1 MIFFKKILK
10 LHIFKFILI
19 IFFTIGILLGLGVSF
34 LFEFPELDRLKN
46 YQPNTTTRIFDSK
59 GKLIA
64 ELYLERR
71 EPTSLSKIPI
81 QLRQAFLSIEDA
93 RFYEH
98 PGVSYPDIIR
108 AFFVNL
114 QSGRFVQGG
123 STITQQL
130 AKVLFLTPE
139 RTLKRKIKE
148 ALLAIEIEK
157 RFTKDEILEFYL
169 NQIYLGNGAYG
180 VQAASKIYFGK
191 KLSELTLAE
200 SALLAG
206 LPKAPS
212 KFNPRKNPK
221 RSIARRNLVLKR
233 MFSEK
238 FIKKTEKDSAQ
249 DEFLRLNP
257 FTLNQIPETAYFVEH
272 VRKQLSKRYGN
283 SMYRSGLQVYTTLDI
298 SLQKNVDNALRR
310 GIYTLNRMRGFKDA
324 SKNLTKHPK
333 LGDRFQFRIT
343 EVRRKKI
350 LGIIGIYEAHMKI
363 PKEINYKLLNSGD
376 IVLGKVKNLNK
387 KSKRIF
393 LKWQETIQGAVIAF
407 DPRSGAVRAM
417 TGGTNFRRFK
427 FNRAVQAKRQP
438 GSAFKP
444 IIMGSA
450 LSLGYGPNHIL
461 MDSPFVERIP
471 GTKRVWKPT
480 NYSEKFYGPVTMRNA
495 LEKSLNLATIKL
507 LIQIKPKKAI
517 KFARRLGIH
526 SKMYPYLSL
535 ALGSIEVTP
544 YEFISSYIPFATN
557 GIYARPYEIER
568 ITDDENRIME
578 KFIPQFNLAI
588 SPETAFQMKLLLR
601 GVVTD
606 GTAKLAKSIKLFVA
620 GKTGTTNKYKDA
632 WFVGFSPDLVLG
644 VWVGR
649 DSNKNMGFRASGGSA
664 ALPIWVEIMKKW
676 SKRKGDKF
684 NYPKSPP
691 KVKLIKID
699 YKSGFLPSKKCKG
712 KIILEAFIDG
722 TEPNEKCS

>member
-1 MIFFKKILK
+1 MVFFKKLLK
-10 LHIFKFILI
+10 THIFKFILI
-19 IFFTIGILLGLGVSF
+19 VCFAIGIFLGSGVSF
-34 LFEFPELDRLKN
+34 FLEFPELDRLKN
-46 YQPNTTTRIFDSK
+46 YQPNTTTRIFDSN

-71 EPTSLSKIPI
+71 EPTPLSKIPI

-114 QSGRFVQGG
+114 RSGRFVQGG

-169 NQIYLGNGAYG
+169 NQIYLGSGSFG

-191 KLSELTLAE
+191 NLSELTLAE
-200 SALLAG
+200 CAILAG

-212 KFNPRKNPK
+212 KFNPRRHPK
-221 RSIARRNLVLKR
+221 KSIKRRNLVLNR
-233 MFSEK
+233 MLAER
-238 FIKKTEKDSAQ
+238 FIKKREKESAE
-249 DEFLRLNP
+249 DEFIRLNP
-257 FTLNQIPETAYFVEH
+257 FTMNQTPESAYFVEH
-272 VRKQLSKRYGN
+272 VRKQLSKRYG
-283 SMYRSGLQVYTTLDI
+283 SSIYRSGLQVHTTLDL
-298 SLQKNVDNALRR
+298 SLQKDVHAALRK
-310 GIYTLNRMRGFKDA
+310 GIKILNKRRGFNDA
-324 SKNLTKHPK
+324 SKKMKRYPK

-343 EVRRKKI
+343 EVKSKKI
-350 LGIIGIYEAHMKI
+350 LGIIGNFEANMNI
-363 PKEINYKLLNSGD
+363 PTNINYKLLNVGD
-376 IVLGKVKNLNK
+376 IVLGKVKKLNK
-387 KSKRIF
+387 NLKKIF
-393 LKWQETIQGAVIAF
+393 LGWEESIQGAVIAF
-407 DPRSGAVRAM
+407 DPHTGAVKAM

-427 FNRAVQAKRQP
+427 FNRVVQAKRQP

-444 IIMGSA
+444 IIYGGA
-450 LSLGYGPNHIL
+450 LSMGYGPNHIL
-461 MDSPFVERIP
+461 MDSPFVEHIP
-471 GTKRVWKPT
+471 GTKREWKPT
-480 NYSEKFYGPVTMRNA
+480 NYSNKFYGPVTMRNA

-507 LIQIKPKKAI
+507 LTQIKPKKAI

-544 YEFISSYIPFATN
+544 YEFVSAYIPFATN
-557 GIYARPYEIER
+557 GIYARPYEIEK
-568 ITDDENRIME
+568 IADDGNRIIE

-606 GTAKLAKSIKLFVA
+606 GTAKLAKKIKLFIA
-620 GKTGTTNKYKDA
+620 GKTGTTNSYRDA

-644 VWVGR
+644 VWVGK
-649 DSNKNMGFRASGGSA
+649 DSNKKMGFRASGGTA
-664 ALPIWVEIMKKW
+664 ALPIWVEIMEKW
-676 SKRKGDKF
+676 VKRTGSKFKF
-684 NYPKSPP
+684 PNAPP
-691 KVKLIKID
+691 KIKLLRID
-699 YKSGFLPSKKCKG
+699 SKTGFLPSKNCRG
-712 KIILEAFIDG
+712 KIILEAFVEG
-722 TEPNEKCS
+722 SEPTESCL

>member
-1 MIFFKKILK
+1 MIFLKKIFS
-10 LHIFKFILI
+10 LHIFKLILI
-19 IFFTIGILLGLGVSF
+19 VVFSIGIFLGSGVSF
-34 LFEFPELDRLKN
+34 FFEFPELDRLKN
-46 YQPNTTTRIFDSK
+46 YQPNTTTRIFDSNR
-59 GKLIA
+59 KLIA

-71 EPTSLSKIPI
+71 EPTSLIKIPI
-81 QLRQAFLSIEDA
+81 RLRQAFLSIEDA

-130 AKVLFLTPE
+130 AKVLFLTSE

-221 RSIARRNLVLKR
+221 KSIARRNLVLKR
-233 MFSEK
+233 MLSEK

-249 DEFLRLNP
+249 DETLRLNP

-272 VRKQLSKRYGN
+272 VRKQLSKRYGKT
-283 SMYRSGLQVYTTLDI
+283 MYRSGLQVYTTLDI
-298 SLQKNVDNALRR
+298 SLQKDVDKALRR
-310 GIYTLNRMRGFKDA
+310 GINTLNRMRGFKDA
-324 SKNLTKHPK
+324 SKKRKKHPK

-363 PKEINYKLLNSGD
+363 PKKINYKLLNTGD
-376 IVLGKVKNLNK
+376 IVLGKVKKMNK

-393 LKWQETIQGAVIAF
+393 LKWEETIQGAVIAF

-444 IIMGSA
+444 IIVGSA

-507 LIQIKPKKAI
+507 LIQIKPKRAI

-544 YEFISSYIPFATN
+544 YEFISAYIPFATN

-568 ITDDENRIME
+568 IADDENRIIE

-606 GTAKLAKSIKLFVA
+606 GTAKLAKKIKLFVA

-632 WFVGFSPDLVLG
+632 WFVGFSPNLVLG

-676 SKRKGDKF
+676 SKRKGNKF
-684 NYPKSPP
+684 TYPISPP

-699 YKSGFLPSKKCKG
+699 YKSGFLPSKKCDG
-712 KIILEAFIDG
+712 KIILEAFVDG
-722 TEPNEKCS
+722 TEPTEKCL